1 MKQFFLSLILLF
13 AVTFFHAQECM
24 VQKNPNQLVYDA
36 TGTLSPTEIAQ
47 FETQLQQFAKESSNQ
62 FVIIVTNDL
71 CGYEPADYA
80 FKIIDD
86 WGIGQADLDNGLVI
100 LIKPKTGNQKGQAF
114 IATGRGLEGIIP
126 DGKIHLIW
134 ESEMIPA
141 FKKNQYGAG
150 IQNALNVLKSLA
162 KQEYNFDTYAK
173 QRKKKEDKGGWIG
186 LIIFGL
192 VFLFM
197 IFGKARGAAT
207 RNNIPFWT
215 AFWLMNSGPR
225 RGYWDDFNG
234 GSGSSWGGGGGFG
247 GFGGGSSGG
256 GGSGGSW

>member
-1 MKQFFLSLILLF
+1 MKKHILLTAVFLLSLI
-13 AVTFFHAQECM
+13 TNAQECM
-24 VQKNPNQLVYDA
+24 VQKKDNQLVYDA
-36 TGTLSPTEIAQ
+36 TGTLSADEIAA
-47 FETQLQQFAKESSNQ
+47 FESDLQQFAKNTSNQ
-62 FVIIVTNDL
+62 IVLIVTNDL
-71 CGYEPADYA
+71 CGYEPSDYS

-86 WGIGQADLDNGLVI
+86 WGVGQADLDNGMVI
-100 LIKPKTGNQKGQAF
+100 LIKPKTAGEKGQAF

-134 ESEMIPA
+134 ENEMIPA
-141 FKKNQYGAG
+141 FKKNQYGLG
-150 IQNALNVLKSLA
+150 LQNALKVLKSLA
-162 KQEYNFDTYAK
+162 QQEYNFDTYAK
-173 QRKKKEDKGGWIG
+173 KHKKKEDKGGWIG

-192 VFLFM
+192 IFLFM
-197 IFGKARGAAT
+197 IFGKARGSAR

-234 GSGSSWGGGGGFG
+234 GGGSSWGGGGGFG

>member
-1 MKQFFLSLILLF
+1 MKQLFLSLILLF

-173 QRKKKEDKGGWIG
+173 QRKKKGRQRRMDWINHFWIG
-186 LIIFGL
+186 FLIYDFW
-192 VFLFM
+192 
-197 IFGKARGAAT
+197 KST
-207 RNNIPFWT
+207 R
-215 AFWLMNSGPR
+215 
-225 RGYWDDFNG
+225 
-234 GSGSSWGGGGGFG
+234 SSN
-247 GFGGGSSGG
+247 
-256 GGSGGSW
+256 